1 MMTEDEIRQ
10 FLSGLDREDVSKVK
24 KVQFPVLAA
33 GNESGVRIG
42 LDYFEDIQVEVLAEL
57 GEVSMTIR
65 DFLGLGEGAIIE
77 LDRAA
82 GETVDLMING
92 VEFARGEVLVI
103 SDFFALRVH
112 AVSRPPSTQVLSARL
127 NLEGKA

>member
-10 FLSGLDREDVSKVK
+10 FLSGLDREVVSKVK

-33 GNESGVRIG
+33 GNEPGVRIG
-42 LDYFEDIQVEVLAEL
+42 LDYLEDIQVEVLAEL
-57 GEVSMTIR
+57 GEVLMTMR
-65 DFLGLGEGAIIE
+65 DFLGLEDGAIIE

-112 AVSRPPSTQVLSARL
+112 AVFLPQIF